1 MKTLTI
7 VPEDKTVVVDGM
19 GFTFDFIVDPDIH
32 AIQWDTDSGHIEYKS
47 DKSNT
52 IINSIK
58 EYDSIVVKHGEF
70 KLEFEIEEKRILDE
84 QKKYD
89 EAQKLIPEYS
99 KLREKEYNVRE
110 QLDMQYW
117 DKKNDTNNW
126 EIYIDKIKAKY
137 PKE

>member
-47 DKSNT
+47 DKFNT
-52 IINSIK
+52 TIDSIK
-58 EYDSIVVKHGEF
+58 EYDSIIAKHREI
-70 KLEFEIEEKRILDE
+70 KLEFEIEEKKILDE
-84 QKKYD
+84 LKEYD

-99 KLREKEYNVRE
+99 KLREREYNVRE